1 VSAVPGVS
9 DPDLIFVFFKE
20 ESARKKK
27 ERTNSLR
34 VDQKE
39 RKKKRKVYIMMN
51 DVNIVTFMDKK
62 KNVLNAIIRS
72 GGGSMPQ
79 REKIYSTNITEPGPV
94 PDTVGLGRPFSILSK
109 RRPPTTSVYSKHT
122 HTHTHK

>member
-1 VSAVPGVS
+1 VCDGARCGYTIVSAVPGAS
-9 DPDLIFVFFKE
+9 DPDLILILFQRRIRQE
-20 ESARKKK
+20 KK

-62 KNVLNAIIRS
+62 NVLNAIIRS

-79 REKIYSTNITEPGPV
+79 REKNI
-94 PDTVGLGRPFSILSK
+94 
-109 RRPPTTSVYSKHT
+109 
-122 HTHTHK
+122 

>member
-1 VSAVPGVS
+1 VSAVPGAS
-9 DPDLIFVFFKE
+9 DPDLILILFQRRIRQE
-20 ESARKKK
+20 KK

-94 PDTVGLGRPFSILSK
+94 PDTVGLGRPFSIVE
-109 RRPPTTSVYSKHT
+109 TSASNDIRVQ
-122 HTHTHK
+122 